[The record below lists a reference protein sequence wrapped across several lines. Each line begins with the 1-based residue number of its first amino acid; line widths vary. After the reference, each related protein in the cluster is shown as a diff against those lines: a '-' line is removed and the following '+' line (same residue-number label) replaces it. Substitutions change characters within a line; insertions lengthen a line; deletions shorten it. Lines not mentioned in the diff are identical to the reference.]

1 MVEAVVLKY
10 LENNPDT
17 TIEKLKEVF
26 PDKLQGSLGII
37 RSASD
42 KINDKNRYFP
52 AKTPK
57 GESFYICN
65 QWGTQTINFIDY
77 VNNSK
82 DINIQIENVNNR
94 NKE

>member
-1 MVEAVVLKY
+1 MPNY
-10 LENNPDT
+10 LSWSRGIFFLFMSEDLNAQEYV
-17 TIEKLKEVF
+17 IEV
-26 PDKLQGSLGII
+26 
-37 RSASD
+37 D

-65 QWGTQTINFIDY
+65 QWGTQTVNFIDY